1 MPDPILALKAGLA
14 ALGAAAIL
22 LLLGGALWRRPR
34 PGLSS
39 AVAALAVG
47 AGLVLGWRVFGLWPH
62 WPPHEDLDRFVCL
75 LMPTAILIEL
85 IAAIPRL
92 PRWLLRLSVAVGA
105 GPGPDSPGWQ
115 LREKI
120 AIFAGLA
127 LALAGNWAALNT
139 LARRTS
145 DQAVSYLLIL
155 CCAATAIVLMMSG
168 YATGGPLGLPLAG
181 ALAGILLTS
190 LVLPRRLNVTGAIGV
205 GIVGLFGLIVIG
217 YYFNELTAAHSLAL
231 FFAPL
236 LGWLPELP
244 GVRRI
249 NPRIRA
255 VASVLLV
262 TLPLMFVASRAWE
275 EFKAKAAPSGS
286 PDEITAD
293 DYK

>member
-22 LLLGGALWRRPR
+22 LLLGGAPWRRPR
-34 PGLSS
+34 PALSS

-62 WPPHEDLDRFVCL
+62 WPPHEDLDRYGSSYHD
-75 LMPTAILIEL
+75 A
-85 IAAIPRL
+85 
-92 PRWLLRLSVAVGA
+92 
-105 GPGPDSPGWQ
+105 PGPDSPGWQ

-120 AIFAGLA
+120 AIFATLG

-145 DQAVSYLLIL
+145 DQLVSLLLAL

-205 GIVGLFGLIVIG
+205 GVVGLFGLIVIG
-217 YYFNELTAAHSLAL
+217 YYFNELTAAHALAL

-244 GVRRI
+244 VIRRI
-249 NPRIRA
+249 NPRVRA
-255 VASVLLV
+255 VVSVLLV
-262 TLPLMFVASRAWE
+262 TLPLMGVAYRAWD
-275 EFKAKAAPSGS
+275 EFKAKASPSGS